1 MIKKQETPGIEQ
13 ATSFSQFEEDESV
26 KVLVKLL
33 KLKQPNDNE
42 RAELIYLMN
51 ARYILEQVI

>member
-1 MIKKQETPGIEQ
+1 MIQKQETPGIKQE
-13 ATSFSQFEEDESV
+13 TSFSQFEEDESV
-26 KVLVKLL
+26 KVLVKLV

-51 ARYILEQVI
+51 ARYILEEVI